1 MALSSKESDKH
12 RERGGKTLITKQQRS
27 AGMVFMAL
35 GAYVIYYTLAN
46 LKIGSIHNPGS
57 GFFTLICGA
66 GIFILSTVLVGKAF
80 LQGAESKPLWSKG
93 GWIKSALGYA
103 VVVGYVILL
112 QTLGFILSTVVF
124 LLVWQLMV
132 EHCKLKQIVSVTAL
146 GTLAMYVVFEVL
158 LRVPLPDGVLPL

>member
-1 MALSSKESDKH
+1 MALSSKKD
-12 RERGGKTLITKQQRS
+12 GGGETLITKQQRN

-57 GFFTLICGA
+57 GFFTLICGV

-80 LQGAESKPLWSKG
+80 LQGVESKPMWSKG

-103 VVVGYVILL
+103 VVVGYVVLL
-112 QTLGFILSTVVF
+112 PTLGFIISTVVF
-124 LLVWQLMV
+124 LLVWQLVV
-132 EHCKLKQIVSVTAL
+132 EHCKLKQIISVTAL
-146 GTLAMYVVFEVL
+146 GTMAMYVIFEVL